1 MNLDSYGPEF
11 EIGITFGHFSL
22 NNPLNLRGV
31 FIGKACERLLGLN
44 LRCTNQKLSN
54 LPVSKTSMQVVL
66 TSNSKSPMLRF
77 RLPRSSALQVL
88 LASV

>member
-11 EIGITFGHFSL
+11 EICIPLGHFFQ
-22 NNPLNLRGV
+22 NNLINLHGV
-31 FIGKACERLLGLN
+31 CVRKACERLLGLN
-44 LRCTNQKLSN
+44 PRCTIQKLSN